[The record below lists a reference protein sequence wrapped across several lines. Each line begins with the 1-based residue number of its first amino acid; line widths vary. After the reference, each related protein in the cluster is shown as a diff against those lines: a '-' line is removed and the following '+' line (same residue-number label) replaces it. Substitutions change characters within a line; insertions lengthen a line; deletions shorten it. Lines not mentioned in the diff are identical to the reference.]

1 MTDLSQLKRG
11 TASYRDPGNCDQQAD
26 GKVSWG
32 SDYIIGPA
40 SSNFGRSRKQ

>member
-1 MTDLSQLKRG
+1 MTDLSELKQRHRVV
-11 TASYRDPGNCDQQAD
+11 SRSGNCDQQAD

-32 SDYIIGPA
+32 RDYIIGPT